1 MNDKLFFVMRM
12 RFYCIIVILY
22 REEIMLKCQIH
33 NAKNVKTG
41 FTQVRHFLNMLQ
53 QINPLI
59 YNIIC
64 LLQ

>member
-41 FTQVRHFLNMLQ
+41 FTQAKYESD
-53 QINPLI
+53 ISLI
-59 YNIIC
+59 CCNRLIH
-64 LLQ
+64 